1 MGWHILFVGKSD
13 SILDPIWPRLEARG
27 MWVTLAA
34 SQRTA
39 IEHARQR
46 PPDLIIV
53 DSTTSRSCHRL
64 CRSLRRISPHSAVI
78 LLADEHGLP
87 DDIPCDVRLSKPF
100 TARKL
105 IARIEKVLEQH
116 VPKLLQVGSLILDPA
131 TRIVQGARGEQ
142 TLTPKECAILMVLM
156 ENAGRVVSRQQLM
169 RSIWDTSYVGDT
181 RTLEVHIHWLR
192 KKIEADPAAPQF
204 IVTVR
209 GQGYR
214 LNIPEASD

>member
-27 MWVTLAA
+27 MGVTLAA

-39 IEHARQR
+39 IELARQHS
-46 PPDLIIV
+46 PDLIIV
-53 DSTTSRSCHRL
+53 DGTASRSCHRL
-64 CRSLRRISPHSAVI
+64 CRSLRHISPHSAVI

-131 TRIVQGARGEQ
+131 TRTVQGARGEQ
-142 TLTPKECAILMVLM
+142 KLTPKECAILVVLM

-192 KKIEADPAAPQF
+192 KKIEVDPKAPQL
-204 IVTVR
+204 IMTVR

-214 LNIPEASD
+214 LNVVGA